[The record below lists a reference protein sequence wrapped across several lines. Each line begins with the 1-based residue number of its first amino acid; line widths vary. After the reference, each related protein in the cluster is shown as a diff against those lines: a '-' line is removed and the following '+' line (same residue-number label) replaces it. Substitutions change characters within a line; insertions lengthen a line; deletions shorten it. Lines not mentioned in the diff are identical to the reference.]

1 MNMIA
6 RDIMVEIYREDSNCC
21 IAMHACI
28 ALHCI
33 ALHCIALHCIELH
46 ALK

>member
-33 ALHCIALHCIELH
+33 ACIEIDTY
-46 ALK
+46 AI